1 MKVAI
6 VGGGPSGLFLSI
18 LIKKKIPAA
27 EVIVFEQNA
36 ANATFGFGVVMAD
49 TGLAHLQRASPE
61 VCTDLI
67 AAMRFNDRQVIMAN
81 ETPITVQRPGSG
93 GAIPRIRLLEIL
105 GDHASRAG
113 VHIHFEHQLL
123 DFDRLDADIIVG
135 ADGVNSRLRDRDES
149 AFDTERRHLTNHF
162 AWYGVAK
169 AFPNP
174 SLVFRK
180 YKTGYFVAHYYPYS
194 DDMSTFVAECDHQTW
209 IDFGMEKMSQSE
221 RKAIFELVF
230 SSELGDCPLIS
241 NNSSWRQFPVIRAHK
256 WFSGNRVLIGDALNS
271 AHFSI
276 GSGTRIAMEDAISL
290 ADALVLYP
298 HDGQQALEH
307 YVCIRKPQKQK
318 LIKASEASFT
328 WYENIRQWMDNYDA
342 QEFVYRFM
350 TRTGRV
356 DIDRLRKQYP
366 SLVQG
371 FESAGVVPRKQK
383 VQL

>member
-18 LIKKKIPAA
+18 LIKQRMPTADVA
-27 EVIVFEQNA
+27 VYEQNA
-36 ANATFGFGVVMAD
+36 ASATFGFGVVMAD
-49 TGLAHLQRASPE
+49 TGLAHLQSASPE
-61 VCTDLI
+61 VCADLMS
-67 AAMRFNDRQVIMAN
+67 AMRFNDRQVIVAN
-81 ETPITVQRPGSG
+81 ETPVTVLRPGSG

-113 VHIHFEHQLL
+113 VQIYYEHQLL
-123 DFDRLDADIIVG
+123 DFARLDADVIVG
-135 ADGVNSRLRDRDES
+135 ADGVNSRLRDSEEQN
-149 AFDTERRHLTNHF
+149 FDVERRYLTNHF
-162 AWYGVAK
+162 AWYGVGK

-180 YKTGYFVAHYYPYS
+180 YKNGYFVAHYYPYS

-209 IDFGMEKMSQSE
+209 IAFGMEDMSATE
-221 RKAIFELVF
+221 RQALFQQVF
-230 SSELGDCPLIS
+230 ASELDGFPLIS
-241 NNSSWRQFPVIRAHK
+241 NNSSWRQFPVVRARK

-276 GSGTRIAMEDAISL
+276 GSGTRIAMEDAIAL
-290 ADALVLYP
+290 ADALVRYP
-298 HDGQQALEH
+298 DNVSQALEH
-307 YVCIRKPQKQK
+307 YVLIRKPQKQK
-318 LIKASEASFT
+318 LIQASEASFT
-328 WYENIRQWMDNYDA
+328 WYENIGQWMEKYDA
-342 QEFVYRFM
+342 QGFVYRFM

-366 SLVQG
+366 SLVEG
-371 FESAGVVPRKQK
+371 FEAAGVIPAKAQ